1 MIGLQTE
8 TRARWHQLSPDKFI
22 GSVLYGTLRDKIK
35 LAYMVVNV
43 YTQIV
48 HSQPTTASLRLRTA
62 PAGGPQDVTRLRDL
76 LQHMRACINDAND
89 IIQCDTPTLSSQ
101 SYTPEGYILYTIRDI
116 RHYIQHIER
125 WATAIEKDPDMDVT
139 PLPGLNGKRA
149 GDIAAE
155 IMNHISEIMLL
166 LDFAQQ
172 YAEGRPSLSKV
183 N

>member
-1 MIGLQTE
+1 MIGFHTE
-8 TRARWHQLSPDKFI
+8 TRSRWRQLPPEKFI

-48 HSQPTTASLRLRTA
+48 HSQPTTASLRLRM
-62 PAGGPQDVTRLRDL
+62 PPPGGPDDVTRLRDL

-89 IIQCDTPTLSSQ
+89 IIQCDTPTLSSR
-101 SYTPEGYILYTIRDI
+101 SYTPEGYILFTIQDI
-116 RHYIQHIER
+116 RLYMEHINR
-125 WATAIEKDPDMDVT
+125 WADAIENDPDMESA

-149 GDIAAE
+149 GDIAGE
-155 IMNHISEIMLL
+155 ILRHTTEIVQI
-166 LDFAQQ
+166 LDFAQH
-172 YAEGRPSLSKV
+172 YVETRPTLAKA